1 MKKLGSK
8 LKSSRGE
15 ALAETLAALL
25 IAALALTML
34 AAAISSTGKIL
45 QNSQRK
51 LEAYYREND
60 KLSAQEEGDAEADAI
75 RIVLMLSSPAAGQ
88 GNYTGGEV
96 FLTGDR
102 RAGVRYYVND
112 ILGEEKK
119 VIAYCLQRTG
129 G

>member
-1 MKKLGSK
+1 MKRLGSK

-88 GNYTGGEV
+88 GDHTGGEV

-102 RAGVRYYVND
+102 RAEARYYVND
-112 ILGEEKK
+112 ALGEEKK
-119 VIAYCLQRTG
+119 VIAYCLRRTG

>member
-1 MKKLGSK
+1 MKRLGSK
-8 LKSSRGE
+8 LKSGGGE

-51 LEAYYREND
+51 LEVYYREND

-102 RAGVRYYVND
+102 RAEARYYVND
-112 ILGEEKK
+112 TLGEEKK
-119 VIAYCLQRTG
+119 VIAYCLRRTG